1 MARVFRSSSGASRI
15 TAISRMASSYRLGP
29 CAAMALAKY
38 AAAGQVSEAHSVAT
52 QAFVLYQRKGNLPG
66 ARQSL
71 RYLTESAAT

>member
-1 MARVFRSSSGASRI
+1 MCFGD
-15 TAISRMASSYRLGP
+15 L
-29 CAAMALAKY
+29 AAQTDFLSDHADTLLELSHVL